1 MEGALEQGNLKLG
14 LDSGWPPQAL
24 TGLLMTAHGTWS
36 PKGAIFS
43 SFFLALKAFFK
54 LGLES
59 GWMPGGSRR
68 LCYASL
74 HLAVLAFG
82 QLSAEE
88 HSSFKMQFARTVFW
102 TEVGLRAKVK
112 SSLNGNAPFF
122 VVTPHRGS
130 QAINLI
136 PGHGGW
142 LMAGT
147 GQPNKGGEI
156 TIEG

>member
-1 MEGALEQGNLKLG
+1 MGPGVQKVR
-14 LDSGWPPQAL
+14 
-24 TGLLMTAHGTWS
+24 
-36 PKGAIFS
+36 
-43 SFFLALKAFFK
+43 FLAVFLVLKAFFK

-59 GWMPGGSRR
+59 GSRR
-68 LCYASL
+68 LSYASL

-82 QLSAEE
+82 QLSARE
-88 HSSFKMQFARTVFW
+88 HSSFKMQYARTVFW

-122 VVTPHRGS
+122 FVTPHRGS

>member
-43 SFFLALKAFFK
+43 SFLALKAFFK
-54 LGLES
+54 LGPES
-59 GWMPGGSRR
+59 GWGSRR
-68 LCYASL
+68 LSYASL

-82 QLSAEE
+82 QLSARE
-88 HSSFKMQFARTVFW
+88 HSSFKMQSAWTVFW

-122 VVTPHRGS
+122 CCNAPSRV
-130 QAINLI
+130 A
-136 PGHGGW
+136 GHQFDTRSRRLANGRDW
-142 LMAGT
+142 AT
-147 GQPNKGGEI
+147 K
-156 TIEG
+156 